1 MYAGMYTRRLYIQ
14 GGAVGKGGRGGGGGG
29 GGEAAVG
36 CASPLEGNKGGA
48 TREIKGAP
56 SGRRAP
62 RLRHVFLDNLF
73 GNINHR
79 EHRETRWKGA
89 GRRGKRRRLS
99 RSLLFFASISA
110 RTRARIIE
118 ATEFRRW
125 ISRVTRYATQV
136 VSRSRGS
143 NPETRPNCSR
153 ARVENAI
160 SDSERMGFRWL
171 AKITF
176 LIERTLVT
184 SD

>member
-125 ISRVTRYATQV
+125 ISRASRVTRHKSCLVLADRIRKPVPIARAHVWRTQLV
-136 VSRSRGS
+136 IRREWVFAGSRKLRSLSSVRS
-143 NPETRPNCSR
+143 
-153 ARVENAI
+153 
-160 SDSERMGFRWL
+160 
-171 AKITF
+171 
-176 LIERTLVT
+176 
-184 SD
+184 